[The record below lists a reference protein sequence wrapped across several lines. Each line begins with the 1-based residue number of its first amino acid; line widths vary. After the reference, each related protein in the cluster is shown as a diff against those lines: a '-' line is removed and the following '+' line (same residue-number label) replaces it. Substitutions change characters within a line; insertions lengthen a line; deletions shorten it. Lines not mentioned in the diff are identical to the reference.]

1 MARPV
6 RLLSVVAV
14 LAASASGMPCPASCP
29 HQQQAA
35 ATSPWRLMLL
45 PPRGIIVLVPWYI
58 HMCLSQQFTAGVP
71 ALAAPVLQ
79 ASVASTGK
87 RGFGPATTEE
97 AVGLPH
103 WEDLLRNFI
112 SAPDRPCGFGQL
124 GSVVGLC
131 QELSSSPDGEQT
143 LTARTG

>member
-58 HMCLSQQFTAGVP
+58 HMCLSQQFTAGAP

-79 ASVASTGK
+79 ASVASTEK
-87 RGFGPATTEE
+87 RGLGSATTEE
-97 AVGLPH
+97 AFGLPH

-112 SAPDRPCGFGQL
+112 IAPDVPCGFGQL
-124 GSVVGLC
+124 GNAGDLC
-131 QELSSSPDGEQT
+131 REPDGEQH
-143 LTARTG
+143 